1 MKFLALTAVALLAA
15 APVMAVTTVNA
26 DKEALRIAA
35 ERGDAWHVKHLGP
48 VSVPPAVITE
58 APTTPTGAVPEPA
71 SWAMMV
77 AGFGLVG
84 GALRRR
90 SMARVAA

>member
-1 MKFLALTAVALLAA
+1 MKILALTAVALLAA
-15 APVMAVTTVNA
+15 APAMAVTTVNA

-35 ERGDAWHVKHLGP
+35 ERSDAWHIKHLGP
-48 VSVPPAVITE
+48 VSPPTVVIE
-58 APTTPTGAVPEPA
+58 APASVGAVPEPA

-84 GALRRR
+84 GAVRRR

>member
-1 MKFLALTAVALLAA
+1 MKILALTAVALLAA
-15 APVMAVTTVNA
+15 APAFAVTTVNA

-35 ERGDAWHVKHLGP
+35 ERNDPWHLKHLGP
-48 VSVPPAVITE
+48 VTPPAVVFE
-58 APTTPTGAVPEPA
+58 EPSTPAAAVPEPA
-71 SWAMMV
+71 SWAMMI

-90 SMARVAA
+90 SLTRVAA

>member
-1 MKFLALTAVALLAA
+1 MKILALTAVALLAA
-15 APVMAVTTVNA
+15 APALAVTTVNA

-35 ERGDAWHVKHLGP
+35 ERGDAWHIKHLGP
-48 VSVPPAVITE
+48 VTPPAVIVE
-58 APTTPTGAVPEPA
+58 APTTPAGAVPEPA

-90 SMARVAA
+90 SLAHVAS

>member
-1 MKFLALTAVALLAA
+1 MKILALTAVALLAA
-15 APVMAVTTVNA
+15 APAMAVTTVNA

-35 ERGDAWHVKHLGP
+35 ERSDAWHIKHLGP
-48 VSVPPAVITE
+48 VSPPAVVIE
-58 APTTPTGAVPEPA
+58 APASVGAVPEPA

-84 GALRRR
+84 GAVRRR